1 MGYIETLRKAVG
13 NAPLILVRASVL
25 LFNASGEVLLVKH
38 SDGQWGI
45 PGGLMELGESAE
57 ACVIR
62 EVAEETG
69 ITVKNL
75 KLYGVYSGEELHV
88 KLRNGHEYYNV
99 VICYTSTDFEGQ
111 PVPDGR
117 EVLEAGFFGPQ
128 HLPDPINPYIKGK
141 MKEFKYESHNSLYK
155 NSAKKVH

>member
-13 NAPLILVRASVL
+13 DAPLILVRPSVL
-25 LFNASGEVLLVKH
+25 LFNDKGEVLLVKH

-62 EVAEETG
+62 ELAEETG
-69 ITVKNL
+69 ITVRNL

-99 VICYTSTDFEGQ
+99 VICYVSTAFTGE
-111 PVPDGR
+111 PVADGR
-117 EVLEAGFFGPQ
+117 EVLEAGFFGPE
-128 HLPDPINPYIKGK
+128 HLPDPINPYIKSK
-141 MKEFKYESHNSLYK
+141 MKEFNFKI
-155 NSAKKVH
+155 AGD